1 MTMQLA
7 RAILSAA
14 MQMEAPETA
23 LVQSQP
29 PVARRT
35 KRDAVKKATM
45 QKRVPAADAV
55 RKENAPKRA
64 ATRSAVKKAAAVVPM
79 ENGRAKANERI
90 MMRTK

>member
-1 MTMQLA
+1 ML
-7 RAILSAA
+7 
-14 MQMEAPETA
+14 MEAPETA
-23 LVQSQP
+23 LAQSQP

-55 RKENAPKRA
+55 KKENAPKSA
-64 ATRSAVKKAAAVVPM
+64 ATRSAVKKAAAAVPM
-79 ENGRAKANERI
+79 EKGRAKANERI